1 MLFMSF
7 VMLNF
12 NLLTSSCSSFSGS
25 AVSQVA
31 HVYLLFL
38 AAGMCYGQ
46 WVGSGRNAAAVLL
59 GFGINSCIG
68 LKKGGKQEPPPS

>member
-12 NLLTSSCSSFSGS
+12 NLLTSSCSFSGC
-25 AVSQVA
+25 AVSKVA
-31 HVYLLFL
+31 CIYLLSL

-46 WVGSGRNAAAVLL
+46 WVGSGRNAAAALL
-59 GFGINSCIG
+59 VFGINSCIG
-68 LKKGGKQEPPPS
+68 LKKGGKQEAPPS